1 MNVSDY
7 FSLKGSPSPRPSPPG
22 RGRNAPSALANS
34 WLTSARLRSSF
45 KKLSNGCSLSQ
56 RERVRVRENAAAF
69 YWSADLRS
77 GALVCGH
84 GTRRV
89 RRPALR
95 PRHSVL
101 ECGGK
106 RSATPLSSER
116 WAINI
121 SDGVIRAKAVSP
133 LSTLRSAA
141 TEDGRSATALQ
152 DIADV
157 RFTHPPSLRFGA
169 TSHFSLVTL

>member
-1 MNVSDY
+1 MNKSECNGLLDD
-7 FSLKGSPSPRPSPPG
+7 SPSPRPSPAG
-22 RGRNAPSALANS
+22 RGRNARRVLANPA
-34 WLTSARLRSSF
+34 LTAARKLSNF

-106 RSATPLSSER
+106 RSATPLSSAR
-116 WAINI
+116 CARKI
-121 SDGVIRAKAVSP
+121 SSGSVRAKAVSP
-133 LSTLRSAA
+133 L
-141 TEDGRSATALQ
+141 RSATAVQ

-157 RFTHPPSLRFGA
+157 RFTH
-169 TSHFSLVTL
+169 HFSLLTL